1 MKSFWDFIKVMVGV
15 KPVEDEA
22 PLYLAG
28 PLRGR
33 TRKEQVLSELRR
45 ATGTG
50 RQLSNRMNLK
60 LSIVRVTLTSL
71 HKEGLIRDTGKNT
84 GEGRESE
91 NIWAG
96 VAVRF
101 PISVDTLE
109 RLIDEIA
116 CIGCNGNNLSV
127 FNLPE
132 WE

>member
-1 MKSFWDFIKVMVGV
+1 MEQHGKGVDGMRSFWEFIKVMVGV

-22 PLYLAG
+22 PLYLSG

-84 GEGRESE
+84 GEGREAE
-91 NIWAG
+91 NIWEV
-96 VAVRF
+96 VAIPTWELVDQRSPIDVR
-101 PISVDTLE
+101 
-109 RLIDEIA
+109 
-116 CIGCNGNNLSV
+116 
-127 FNLPE
+127 
-132 WE
+132 

>member
-1 MKSFWDFIKVMVGV
+1 MRSFWEFIKVMVGV

-22 PLYLAG
+22 PLYLVG

-50 RQLSNRMNLK
+50 RQLSLRMNLK

-91 NIWAG
+91 NIWEV
-96 VAVRF
+96 VAIPTWELVDERG
-101 PISVDTLE
+101 PLDVDTVKKV
-109 RLIDEIA
+109 R
-116 CIGCNGNNLSV
+116 GV
-127 FNLPE
+127 
-132 WE
+132 

>member
-1 MKSFWDFIKVMVGV
+1 MRSFWEFIKVMVGV

-91 NIWAG
+91 NIWEV
-96 VAVRF
+96 VAIPTWELVDERG
-101 PISVDTLE
+101 PLDVDTVKKV
-109 RLIDEIA
+109 R
-116 CIGCNGNNLSV
+116 GV
-127 FNLPE
+127 
-132 WE
+132 